1 MIPAGR
7 ELRTA
12 LAAPGEP
19 VAFDFV
25 DSDRGSD
32 YDRTRG
38 VVLPPHGL
46 DATCDV
52 DATLFD

>member
-1 MIPAGR
+1 VIPAGR